1 MQIFIMHFRNEDY
14 FQVVNLA
21 SMTTKILKVSLNWLL
36 LYFTLSSTSSSATHA
51 AVLRAEQGS
60 AWYGNHSFP
69 SSAHPRE
76 QLRNHSSNLGLASR
90 DTPASLL
97 FHLHHSLWHG
107 IKYMPAGLQSWAT
120 HSQPWPQPL
129 GTVASVGQ
137 EERRPRCS
145 SEGQCCP
152 STAKP
157 APPPTEWWRSLSRK
171 SAMPMKWWVSTRT
184 FGSISQVTSARDL
197 DC

>member
-1 MQIFIMHFRNEDY
+1 M
-14 FQVVNLA
+14 
-21 SMTTKILKVSLNWLL
+21 
-36 LYFTLSSTSSSATHA
+36 
-51 AVLRAEQGS
+51 LRVEQGS

-76 QLRNHSSNLGLASR
+76 QLQNHSCNLGLASR
-90 DTPASLL
+90 DTPASQL
-97 FHLHHSLWHG
+97 FHLYHSLWRG

-120 HSQPWPQPL
+120 HSQPWPQPWAPWHL
-129 GTVASVGQ
+129 WDNSKGGQ
-137 EERRPRCS
+137 DAALKGS
-145 SEGQCCP
+145 TAP
-152 STAKP
+152 STAQP
-157 APPPTEWWRSLSRK
+157 TPPPVEWWRSLSRK